1 MNRSALLLLLLGATC
16 AVAGASAYDWRLG
29 AVLAG
34 VLLIVGGIALIDV
47 DAAPDDQEQ
56 PR

>member
-16 AVAGASAYDWRLG
+16 AVAGASGYDWRLG